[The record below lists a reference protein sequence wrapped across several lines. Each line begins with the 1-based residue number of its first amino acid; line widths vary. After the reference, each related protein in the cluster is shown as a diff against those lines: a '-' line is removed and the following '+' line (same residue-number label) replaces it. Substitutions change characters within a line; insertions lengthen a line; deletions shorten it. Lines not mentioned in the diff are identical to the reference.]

1 MTQEKLER
9 MKASIKEAAEKR
21 KALKEAGEMPLVNE
35 APTPVANDPMTD
47 PAAAPAADV
56 APAAEPAAPAATPDS
71 FTPPAP
77 GMVPSGW
84 VRPEDLASVV
94 TAAQDEQDATAQA
107 TGDVEA
113 AQSVEVPAAPAGS
126 EIATPVVESILPKDG
141 ERKTPVSAE
150 EEVAQEEEL
159 AKKKMKESEDEDE
172 EAEDEESDEEEDD
185 DEIPGEVEGDDE
197 VVNDEDVDEVKDYF
211 EPPVECDD
219 CEEFE
224 VVSDGDQMQADVLAL
239 TTNADGEEG
248 EEEEEEIPSA
258 EEIFD
263 NSNFLDK
270 LEAFFDDKDS
280 EDVADL
286 AAALHDSADFLDYLL
301 GDSEEGEEEDTEELE
316 ESNEMNDEDRDG
328 RIPFEKS
335 HCEKPKHKDIRSRI
349 EHRRAMSEA
358 VKYPAGSEPEAS
370 QIANARRQQQVAE
383 ENLVKTYEEKVQA
396 RKDALRKVRENIKKS
411 RNVNAAAEQAPGVFK
426 ESGRH
431 SADRF
436 KEAIRGR
443 SNENRV
449 STKKTSSWEDNKF
462 IDRYTERQKFNF
474 RDLLNDGTITNL
486 LG

>member
-1 MTQEKLER
+1 MTQEKLEK
-9 MKASIKEAAEKR
+9 MKTSIKEAAEKR
-21 KALKEAGEMPLVNE
+21 KALKEAGEMPLVNDM
-35 APTPVANDPMTD
+35 ATPVADP
-47 PAAAPAADV
+47 

-113 AQSVEVPAAPAGS
+113 AQSVEIPGVPAGS
-126 EIATPVVESILPKDG
+126 EIATGAEPVVESMLPKDG
-141 ERKTPVSAE
+141 ERETPVSAE

-159 AKKKMKESEDEDE
+159 AKKKMKESEDDDE
-172 EAEDEESDEEEDD
+172 KDEEE
-185 DEIPGEVEGDDE
+185 DEIPGEVDGDE
-197 VVNDEDVDEVKDYF
+197 VVNDEDLDAVKDEF
-211 EPPVECDD
+211 DPPADDEDSDEEECED
-219 CEEFE
+219 CEPMTTDVLE
-224 VVSDGDQMQADVLAL
+224 VSD
-239 TTNADGEEG
+239 
-248 EEEEEEIPSA
+248 EEIDDEDIP
-258 EEIFD
+258 EVEDLFD

-301 GDSEEGEEEDTEELE
+301 GDEEEEMDDPILGDDEEEDAEELE
-316 ESNEMNDEDRDG
+316 ESDEMDDEDHDE

-335 HCEKPKHKDIRSRI
+335 HCEKPRHKDIRSRI

-370 QIANARRQQQVAE
+370 QIANARRQQQVEE

-396 RKDALRKVRENIKKS
+396 RRDALKRVRENIKKS
-411 RNVNAAAEQAPGVFK
+411 RNVNAAAEPAPGIFK

-443 SNENRV
+443 SDKNTSRV
-449 STKKTSSWEDNKF
+449 SSGSWEDNKF
-462 IDRYTERQKFNF
+462 IDKYTERQKLNF

>member
-21 KALKEAGEMPLVNE
+21 KTLKEAGEMPLVNE
-35 APTPVANDPMTD
+35 APTPVVNDPIADPAPVETAPVETAPAAPAE
-47 PAAAPAADV
+47 PAAAP
-56 APAAEPAAPAATPDS
+56 ES

-94 TAAQDEQDATAQA
+94 TAAQDEQDATAQV

-113 AQSVEVPAAPAGS
+113 AQSVEIPGAPAGS
-126 EIATPVVESILPKDG
+126 EIATSAEPVVESMLPKDG

-159 AKKKMKESEDEDE
+159 AKKKMKESEEDDEDE
-172 EAEDEESDEEEDD
+172 EVDEEEADEEEEEVDEEDSEDEDVEEDEESE
-185 DEIPGEVEGDDE
+185 DE
-197 VVNDEDVDEVKDYF
+197 VVNDEEVDEVKDYF
-211 EPPVECDD
+211 EPPFGEL
-219 CEEFE
+219 EL
-224 VVSDGDQMQADVLAL
+224 VSDGDQMQADVLAL
-239 TTNADGEEG
+239 TSGIEDEEDEE
-248 EEEEEEIPSA
+248 EEEEEEIPST

-286 AAALHDSADFLDYLL
+286 AAALHDSADFLDYLI
-301 GDSEEGEEEDTEELE
+301 GGSDEEEMEVEDEEEFE
-316 ESNEMNDEDRDG
+316 ESSG
-328 RIPFEKS
+328 RIPFKKS
-335 HCEKPKHKDIRSRI
+335 ECDEPKHKDIRARI
-349 EHRRAMSEA
+349 AKHRAMQEA

-370 QIANARRQQQVAE
+370 QIANARRQQQVEE
-383 ENLVKTYEEKVQA
+383 ENLVKTYEEKLQA
-396 RKDALRKVRENIKKS
+396 RRDALRKVRENIKRT
-411 RNVNAAAEQAPGVFK
+411 RNVNAAAEPLEDLE
-426 ESGRH
+426 EST
-431 SADRF
+431 DRF
-436 KEAIRGR
+436 KKAIRGR
-443 SNENRV
+443 LNEENAPR
-449 STKKTSSWEDNKF
+449 KKTDSWEDNKF

-474 RDLLNDGTITNL
+474 RDLLNGGTITNL